1 MTHRKKSP
9 RKAASSVFNFNP
21 AGQSINQLIVLCKA
35 AMEYRLRILLMD
47 SATHAELSMMY
58 DPRAM
63 PIMT

>member
-1 MTHRKKSP
+1 
-9 RKAASSVFNFNP
+9 VFNFNP